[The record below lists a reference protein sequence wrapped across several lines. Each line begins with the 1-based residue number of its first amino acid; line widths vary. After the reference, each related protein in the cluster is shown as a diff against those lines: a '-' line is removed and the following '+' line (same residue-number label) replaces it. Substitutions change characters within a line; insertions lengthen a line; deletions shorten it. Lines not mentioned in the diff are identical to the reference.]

1 MEKLLLLLMVIA
13 GTLAANAA
21 EIKCTGCNAKVLSG
35 DKFCPNCGARFAEP
49 SVKAVE
55 REVAIREEDPEDAAI
70 RRYCKEIDDAY
81 RRNELRRISS
91 DLSIPA
97 GIGRGLLTIVDSPIE
112 VARMLSWSEGDIIRQ
127 YGDEP
132 CKVFF
137 CSLYG
142 PISVTSIMG
151 PVCAAAD
158 IIAGTIDVLTLGFAG
173 NRWWDSN
180 YRSPYFWER
189 SWWYKDKAHVG
200 GAIGL

>member
-1 MEKLLLLLMVIA
+1 M
-13 GTLAANAA
+13 
-21 EIKCTGCNAKVLSG
+21 KVFLTACLSACLVSLG
-35 DKFCPNCGARFAEP
+35 LSADLHCINCGAAVQGNDVFCASCGKRLTR
-49 SVKAVE
+49 SVAVE
-55 REVAIREEDPEDAAI
+55 EMPSAPQEDPEDAAI